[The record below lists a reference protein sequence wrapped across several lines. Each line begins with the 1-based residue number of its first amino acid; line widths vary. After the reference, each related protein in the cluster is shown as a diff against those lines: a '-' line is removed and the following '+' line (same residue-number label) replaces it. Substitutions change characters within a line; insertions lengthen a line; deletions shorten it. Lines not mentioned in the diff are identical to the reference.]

1 MLSGYIKMN
10 QSELQDFVLTNPK
23 LVTMRESIRY
33 PGLFVLKYAKRVF
46 YDALWNDFLELCRG
60 TIVDSNFNVISLPFT
75 KIYNFRVEEKSPVIA
90 DDIMVSA
97 HKKVNGFMV
106 AATWH
111 NGEMVV
117 STTGS
122 LDSPFVDMARSLM
135 TERYAQI
142 CESYSQYTFLFECV
156 HSEDPHI
163 VPETAGMYLLGYR
176 EKTWESSVQTELN
189 DWFTGLF
196 KSHPVES
203 FQVTVG
209 ELMDMAKTAKHE
221 GFVFYASDGRAAK
234 IKTKYYLTQKLL
246 ARKRDIT
253 SLNMELVDEEYYPL
267 ITAARAEGERF
278 TNLDEQAR
286 LVWCRNYLKTI

>member
-1 MLSGYIKMN
+1 MN
-10 QSELQDFVLTNPK
+10 QSELRDFVEQNPK

-46 YDALWNDFLELCRG
+46 YDALWNDYLELCRG

-90 DDIMVSA
+90 DDVMVSA
-97 HKKVNGFMV
+97 YRKVNGFMV

-234 IKTKYYLTQKLL
+234 IKAKYYLTQKLL

>member
-1 MLSGYIKMN
+1 MN
-10 QSELQDFVLTNPK
+10 QSELRDFVENNPK
-23 LVTMRESIRY
+23 LVTMRESTRY
-33 PGLFVLKYAKRVF
+33 PGLFVLKYARRVF
-46 YDALWNDFLELCRG
+46 YDALWNDYLELCRG
-60 TIVDSNFNVISLPFT
+60 TVVDREFNVISLPFT

-90 DDIMVSA
+90 DDVVVSA
-97 HKKVNGFMV
+97 HRKVNGFMV

-163 VPETAGMYLLGYR
+163 VPETVGMYLLGCR
-176 EKTWESSVQTELN
+176 KKTWESVVQTELN

-221 GFVFYASDGRAAK
+221 GFVFYTSDGRAAK

-253 SLNMELVDEEYYPL
+253 SLNMEIVDEEYYPL

-286 LVWCRNYLKTI
+286 LAWCREFLEAN